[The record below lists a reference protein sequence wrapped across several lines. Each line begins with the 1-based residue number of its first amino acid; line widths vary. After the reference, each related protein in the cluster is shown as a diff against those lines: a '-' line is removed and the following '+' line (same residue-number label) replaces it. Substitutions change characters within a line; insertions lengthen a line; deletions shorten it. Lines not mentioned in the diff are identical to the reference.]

1 MPTKKPA
8 PLPESL
14 RHLQPFANVLAKL
27 PLEDLNEDVDPTR
40 LEAVLRKRIRDLD
53 LEAAEA
59 QLATDR
65 ELLEGWLE
73 DKPDHPAHWILGF
86 ILSPTLAT
94 DLTQPSEPAPR
105 GPEMLFEAPKGWKVK
120 AVPSALDLRGGKVV
134 GSVMAIDEAS
144 FEFSQ
149 REREQT
155 AKLRWPG
162 QQTANEISDVAFNGC
177 SGKKY
182 VFRMIKPAPWKQVDY
197 LLRVP
202 GGCVWIKLSTMTGA
216 DFDESTL
223 ESKLHTLRLSASACR
238 RGAQSQ
244 SRTRRSSRKPSR

>member
-8 PLPESL
+8 PLPEPL
-14 RHLQPFANVLAKL
+14 RYLQPFANALAKL
-27 PLEDLNEDVDPTR
+27 PPEDLNEDVDASR
-40 LEAVLRKRIRDLD
+40 LEAALRKRIRDLD

-59 QLATDR
+59 QLEEDR
-65 ELLEGWLE
+65 ELLERWLA

-94 DLTQPSEPAPR
+94 DLTQPPEPPPR
-105 GPEMLFEAPKGWKVK
+105 GPEMRFETPDGWKVK
-120 AVPSALDLRGGKVV
+120 SVPFRLDLKAGKVT
-134 GSVMAIDEAS
+134 GSIMAIDQS
-144 FEFSQ
+144 GFDGSL

-155 AKLRWPG
+155 AKLRQPG
-162 QQTANEISDVAFNGC
+162 QETANEISDVSLDGC

-202 GGCVWIKLSTMTGA
+202 GGCVWIRLSTMTGA
-216 DFDESTL
+216 DFDESPL
-223 ESKLHTLRLSASACR
+223 EAKLHTLRLSASA
-238 RGAQSQ
+238 
-244 SRTRRSSRKPSR
+244 